1 MPFVRS
7 YVRGDGTPVRGYFRW
22 APGARRELTIFT
34 MVAVAVVGFGNSNQG
49 AGNTTGP
56 SSRPGDERA
65 VTYPIRFDHGAGQA
79 APRRSVPQPTV
90 SYPIKFPTPK
100 RKPAPPA
107 PTVSYP
113 INFSALDAG
122 R

>member
-1 MPFVRS
+1 MPIVRPYVRS
-7 YVRGDGTPVRGYFRW
+7 DGTPVSGHSRW

-34 MVAVAVVGFGNSNQG
+34 MVALAVVGFGNSNQG
-49 AGNTTGP
+49 AGETTGP
-56 SSRPGDERA
+56 VVKPGDGLA
-65 VTYPIRFDHGAGQA
+65 VTHPIRFDHGGQA

-90 SYPIKFPTPK
+90 SYPIKFRTPK
-100 RKPAPPA
+100 RKPAPPT

-113 INFSALDAG
+113 IDLSTLEAG

>member
-1 MPFVRS
+1 
-7 YVRGDGTPVRGYFRW
+7 
-22 APGARRELTIFT
+22 

-49 AGNTTGP
+49 AGNTTSP
-56 SSRPGDERA
+56 SSRPGDGQA
-65 VTYPIRFDHGAGQA
+65 VTYPIRFDHGGQA

-90 SYPIKFPTPK
+90 SYPIKFPAPE
-100 RKPAPPA
+100 RKPAPPT

-113 INFSALDAG
+113 INSSTLGAG